1 MIKLK
6 HIMIWVAA
14 MAIGHVALVSCSTSP
29 IERAIRTALLTGDT
43 TQTQFDS
50 IASIIHSNP
59 EQYQFLLR
67 DDGEI
72 NAEALNALI
81 MKVGSQVRP
90 PLSWD
95 ISKYLSCPIS
105 LTIYFERSGS
115 MVPYDTSSG
124 RGQLKKSVNDMI
136 NYFPEHENVSIKIV
150 NDNIYPYEGSIES
163 FLQDRNIYASTASI
177 GNPSYTDF
185 NLIFNKILEAQTDGN
200 ISVLVT
206 DMIYSPSNTV
216 GVSAAKI
223 FNEENSLATAIF
235 RRYKGKSVIVNQLSG
250 DYEGTYYPYNNNPFV
265 YNGLRPF
272 YLIMIADTEVMDRV
286 ASDPDFHNFLT
297 PAVAEHT
304 FRFNQAEANVNYCV
318 IPDWDKNR
326 GRFRIS
332 RADKSTLTNCEGD
345 RQTDVFTFAIAADL
359 KSLNKDEDFLTNAA
373 NYTVRSQND
382 FKIAIAPI
390 EEQMINGNTREA
402 LSGKSHIITVTGTYK
417 SQRDDVVISL
427 RNEFPQWIREATSAD
442 DTRSTAG
449 NFASTTFGLSH
460 FMEGIFNAFST
471 GNDNYA
477 TIEIKLQK

>member
-1 MIKLK
+1 M
-6 HIMIWVAA
+6 
-14 MAIGHVALVSCSTSP
+14 
-29 IERAIRTALLTGDT
+29 
-43 TQTQFDS
+43 
-50 IASIIHSNP
+50 
-59 EQYQFLLR
+59 
-67 DDGEI
+67 
-72 NAEALNALI
+72 
-81 MKVGSQVRP
+81 
-90 PLSWD
+90 
-95 ISKYLSCPIS
+95 
-105 LTIYFERSGS
+105 
-115 MVPYDTSSG
+115 
-124 RGQLKKSVNDMI
+124 
-136 NYFPEHENVSIKIV
+136 
-150 NDNIYPYEGSIES
+150 
-163 FLQDRNIYASTASI
+163 
-177 GNPSYTDF
+177 
-185 NLIFNKILEAQTDGN
+185 
-200 ISVLVT
+200 
-206 DMIYSPSNTV
+206 
-216 GVSAAKI
+216 
-223 FNEENSLATAIF
+223 
-235 RRYKGKSVIVNQLSG
+235 
-250 DYEGTYYPYNNNPFV
+250 
-265 YNGLRPF
+265 
-272 YLIMIADTEVMDRV
+272 
-286 ASDPDFHNFLT
+286 
-297 PAVAEHT
+297 
-304 FRFNQAEANVNYCV
+304 NYCV